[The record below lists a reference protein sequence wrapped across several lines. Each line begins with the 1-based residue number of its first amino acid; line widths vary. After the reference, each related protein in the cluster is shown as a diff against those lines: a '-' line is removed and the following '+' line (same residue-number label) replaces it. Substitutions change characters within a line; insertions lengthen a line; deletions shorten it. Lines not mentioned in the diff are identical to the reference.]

1 MDDLLRSAT
10 VVTTL
15 ESGSTVLAVPASKG
29 TAPQLWQQLRAAHG
43 TTGLWPFLLDETSD
57 RELVWNEAIK
67 GKDWGGQRTAQQI
80 LTDQT
85 WTYDEAVH
93 LPEHPRPGRP
103 VAADTDGIGLIQTSA
118 GGCDVP
124 KLLRWGGAGNNGLSG
139 SDVTTVLTYWHAR
152 FGAELMM
159 LAHDSLSLFVPRPPT
174 TAAEVV
180 EVGMQ
185 HDAFC
190 PDIGD
195 PFDFLLQEQVH
206 SHYWYF
212 WWD

>member
-10 VVTTL
+10 VATTL
-15 ESGSTVLAVPASKG
+15 ESGSQVLAVHASTG
-29 TAPQLWQQLRAAHG
+29 TALQLWQQLRAAHG
-43 TTGLWPFLLDETSD
+43 QTGLWPFLLDETAD
-57 RELVWNEAIK
+57 RELVWSEAIK
-67 GKDWGGQRTAQQI
+67 GGDWGGERTAKEI
-80 LTDQT
+80 LGREMWD
-85 WTYDEAVH
+85 YDEAVH
-93 LPEHPRPGRP
+93 LPEHPRTGKPA
-103 VAADTDGIGLIQTSA
+103 VADTDGIGLIQTSA
-118 GGCDVP
+118 GGCDIP
-124 KLLRWGGAGNNGLSG
+124 RMLRWGGAGNNGLSG
-139 SDVTTVLTYWHAR
+139 RDVTTVLAYWHAR

-159 LAHDSLSLFVPRPPT
+159 VAHDSLSLLAPRPPT
-174 TAAEVV
+174 TPAEVV

-206 SHYWYF
+206 SHYWHF